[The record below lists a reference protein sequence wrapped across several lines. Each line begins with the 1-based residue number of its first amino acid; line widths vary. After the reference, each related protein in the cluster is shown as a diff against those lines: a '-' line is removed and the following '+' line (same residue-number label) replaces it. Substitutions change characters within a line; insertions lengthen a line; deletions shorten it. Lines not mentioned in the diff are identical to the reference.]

1 MIAPRL
7 LVPFAI
13 AVLFIG
19 GGWTLRNQLAAD
31 RQGEWVK
38 VTRGDLAT
46 GVDVTGAL
54 ASADARSFGPPR
66 RRLARPWIP
75 SRQAQTSKWVMLLNS
90 LKRVS
95 ISSGVS
101 RNNRPR
107 PNSSTAKLA
116 ITEP

>member
-54 ASADARSFGPPR
+54 ASADARSFGPPQINNVWNFKVSMMAPEGSEVKAGDPILGFDVSELQK
-66 RRLARPWIP
+66 RLDENTAE
-75 SRQAQTSKWVMLLNS
+75 TE
-90 LKRVS
+90 
-95 ISSGVS
+95 
-101 RNNRPR
+101 RNQ
-107 PNSSTAKLA
+107 LA
-116 ITEP
+116 E